1 MSLLPCRVHLSS
13 ALIFSCL
20 TTSCSSS
27 TSTNVSTPTT
37 EHSVAAGNNG
47 TSSSPH
53 LSAVSTFFRRGGG
66 INVEDHAGRGRE
78 RLRWHERKAQEEEA
92 MAEAGPAGGTE
103 TESPNQNDGERR

>member
-1 MSLLPCRVHLSS
+1 MGLLPCRVHLSL

-27 TSTNVSTPTT
+27 TSSDASTTT

-66 INVEDHAGRGRE
+66 INVDDHAGRGRE
-78 RLRWHERKAQEEEA
+78 RLRWHEKKQAEGAVVAAEGPGGSTEA
-92 MAEAGPAGGTE
+92 
-103 TESPNQNDGERR
+103 ESPGQNGERR